1 MICNIPL
8 GFSMA
13 SITVSG
19 PIVGKK
25 SEPAVALRQIGDFS
39 SAEFSVLD
47 TEFAYFKNKDDNPG
61 QFYKVS
67 VTSKNAPWLAENLTH
82 GDRVTVHGQP
92 VWREYN
98 GNKLLDV
105 KNARVVL
112 MGDRKTASDD
122 SSLF

>member
-1 MICNIPL
+1 MSCNIPL

-25 SEPAVALRQIGDFS
+25 SEPAVALRQYDNFA

-47 TEFAYFKNKDDNPG
+47 YEFSYFKNKDDNPG

-67 VTSKNAPWLAENLTH
+67 VTSKNAAWVAENLNH
-82 GDRVTVHGQP
+82 GSMVTVHGQP

-98 GNKLLDV
+98 GKKYLDI
-105 KNARVVL
+105 KNARVVP
-112 MGDRKTASDD
+112 MEPRKTSTDDD
-122 SSLF
+122 SLF